1 MQKHTEIVDTTP
13 THAPEQRASTATA
26 VGAAAPPATPSGQR
40 LAGRAPAGSSR
51 PCTWYSG

>member
-40 LAGRAPAGSSR
+40 LAGLAPAGSSR